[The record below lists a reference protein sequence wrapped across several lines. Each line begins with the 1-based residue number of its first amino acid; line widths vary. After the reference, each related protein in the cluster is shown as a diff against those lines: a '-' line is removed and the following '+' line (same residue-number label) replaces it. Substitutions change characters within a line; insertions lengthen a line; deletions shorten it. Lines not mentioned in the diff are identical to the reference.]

1 MHSAEGAMFPIAK
14 STLTFG
20 RIADY
25 WPREISPPAS
35 WDETLGTLES
45 AWWLGELR
53 GNSGPTR
60 LQRVKNMFT
69 SMRHRD
75 DLGIVFIVGDCAG
88 PLPVELPDGS
98 LKVDLRHEIRVPSSN
113 TENWDEA
120 TCRDAFPALAK
131 TSSKESYPELTVGF
145 TLIQLSYEEFNTWRT
160 NRGYFEPKFWR
171 PREERKTWQ
180 ARPGRYLTVSETAVV
195 KAMNELWPDGHA
207 ATMVAQPT
215 AAEKLPKAIAKRRRP
230 AEERIRQEL
239 EKKAPEYI
247 DTPGDKT
254 CWSIAQILVETRG
267 SARNFELDKTSKALK
282 RYYANKLKD

>member
-1 MHSAEGAMFPIAK
+1 MFPIAK

-60 LQRVKNMFT
+60 LQRLKNMFT
-69 SMRHRD
+69 SMRHGD

-98 LKVDLRHEIRVPSSN
+98 LKIDLRHQIRVPSSN

-120 TCRDAFPALAK
+120 TCRDAFHALAK

-145 TLIQLSYEEFNTWRT
+145 TLIQLSYEAFNTWRT

-171 PREERKTWQ
+171 PREERKT
-180 ARPGRYLTVSETAVV
+180 
-195 KAMNELWPDGHA
+195 
-207 ATMVAQPT
+207 TMMAQPT
-215 AAEKLPKAIAKRRRP
+215 AAEKLPKAILKRRRP
-230 AEERIRQEL
+230 AQEKIRQEL
-239 EKKAPEYI
+239 EKKAPDYI
-247 DTPGDKT
+247 DTPGES
-254 CWSIAQILVETRG
+254 CWSIAKILVETRG
-267 SARNFELDKTSKALK
+267 TDRKFEIDKKNKALK
-282 RYYANKLKD
+282 RYYADRLKDRSPD